1 MKTSDP
7 FIKAYHDFKKEIDFT
22 KGGILPDLDNLAC
35 YLLMGV
41 PPVPADHD
49 PSGDA
54 SLEAIEQ
61 RVAILKAVFSEL
73 NHDAPEDFLDQGL
86 AIYDEAGKKAKIL
99 LQEMDSNSDSADL

>member
-7 FIKAYHDFKKEIDFT
+7 LIKAYHDFKREIDFT
-22 KGGILPDLDNLAC
+22 KGGTMPDLDNLVC

-41 PPVPADHD
+41 PPVPADND

-54 SLEAIEQ
+54 SLEEVEQ

-73 NHDAPEDFLDQGL
+73 NHDTPEDFLDQGL
-86 AIYDEAGKKAKIL
+86 AIYDGAGKKAKIL
-99 LQEMDSNSDSADL
+99 LQEMNFNDK